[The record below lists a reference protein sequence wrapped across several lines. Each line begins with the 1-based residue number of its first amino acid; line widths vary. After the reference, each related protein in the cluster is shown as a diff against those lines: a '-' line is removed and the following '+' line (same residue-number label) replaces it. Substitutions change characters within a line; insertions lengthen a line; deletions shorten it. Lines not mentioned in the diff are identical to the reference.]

1 MHRQLALIFVAVAL
15 CAAVLL
21 VALAFV
27 VLRGVRLIGQR
38 GSARMRIALANLH
51 RPGAGALGVIV
62 ALGAGLT
69 VLTMVALLE
78 RNLAAELELRLP
90 DRAPAVFFVDIQRD
104 QLDRFEQV
112 VNAVEDAHA
121 LQITPV
127 IRGRVV
133 RIKGV
138 PVDQTGIEHWTLRR
152 DRGLSY
158 AAQQP
163 ADTELVAGSW
173 WPADYAGPPLV
184 SIEDE
189 VAEAYGVGIGDSFAS
204 TCSAG

>member
-1 MHRQLALIFVAVAL
+1 M
-15 CAAVLL
+15 
-21 VALAFV
+21 
-27 VLRGVRLIGQR
+27 
-38 GSARMRIALANLH
+38 
-51 RPGAGALGVIV
+51 IV

-90 DRAPAVFFVDIQRD
+90 DRAPAVLFVDIQRD
-104 QLDRFEQV
+104 QLDRFQEV

-133 RIKGV
+133 RSAGV
-138 PVDQTGIEHWTLRR
+138 PVDQTGIDHWTLRR

-163 ADTELVAGSW
+163 QFLRKCS
-173 WPADYAGPPLV
+173 
-184 SIEDE
+184 
-189 VAEAYGVGIGDSFAS
+189 SFFS
-204 TCSAG
+204 SSS